1 MQPSPPLAM
10 TITIV
15 TINMKKSK
23 LENPTCVCH
32 QQRSLRQCPALWS
45 YWTGWKP
52 AFITMMMR
60 ILIIIVTFIVIITSI
75 VIVTLST
82 RAKRELKRL
91 PREKHLLRKKTCVKE
106 WMNFVWR
113 TFSGNTVRITRW
125 WKPLEYTETSCVINE
140 CSCSFD
146 AASMINPDRFR
157 RWSHTV
163 ITRDGRGGLLIDH
176 LIFYRTQVR
185 S

>member
-1 MQPSPPLAM
+1 MKIQVHISWVGQSTKGNLNGRICNTHADNVHYYMRCGPCMYNHTRSNNVLNDVQWHAALPPLAM

-32 QQRSLRQCPALWS
+32 QRRSLRQCPALWS

-91 PREKHLLRKKTCVKE
+91 PREKHLLSKTKLAS
-106 WMNFVWR
+106 R
-113 TFSGNTVRITRW
+113 SGWTLFDV
-125 WKPLEYTETSCVINE
+125 PFLEIPFELHV
-140 CSCSFD
+140 
-146 AASMINPDRFR
+146 
-157 RWSHTV
+157 
-163 ITRDGRGGLLIDH
+163 DGNR
-176 LIFYRTQVR
+176 
-185 S
+185 